1 MGGAAGHMSHLHED
15 LEITFGE
22 VKSILSD
29 VADAEVEPVEKV
41 DGQNIFFTWDSTT
54 AQVKTAR
61 NPSDIRRGGMSPD
74 EYVSKWKGHPAE
86 NAFVNGFE
94 AIQGGINSL
103 SEDQL
108 ISIFGRNGQN
118 YVNAEIMYVGNPNI
132 INYGADYIVLHD
144 LVSFGEPD
152 DEGDFNTLISAI
164 DGAEIKVNNE
174 NWKIFGP
181 KVVELQKLA
190 NSRPFE
196 NLTSSIDALGMSDSD
211 TIGDFIE
218 KKLRDEIIPPL
229 KLSDQKSEALINIIL
244 GRESN
249 MSLRDLKKGE
259 SKEKQR
265 MISSLGT
272 KANSAKIISSV
283 ALPVEKAISDFAVEV
298 LRGVRSFFAVD
309 HDSAVAGIANELDQ
323 AISTLQNYSGPDAE
337 SVGNMLQ
344 KQLSKLKGI
353 ERAANT
359 TVEGIV
365 FEYPPGSER
374 IYKLTGA
381 FAMINQIIGRAR
393 RIGEQRV
400 NENLIRTYV
409 RNYMVFSA

>member
-29 VADAEVEPVEKV
+29 VADAKVEPVEKV
-41 DGQNIFFTWDSTT
+41 NGQNIFFTWDSET

-74 EYVSKWKGHPAE
+74 EYVSMWKGHPAE

-108 ISIFGRNGQN
+108 ISIFGRNGKN
-118 YVNAEIMYVGNPNI
+118 YVNAEIMYVENPNI

-152 DEGDFNTLISAI
+152 DEGDFNILISAI

-190 NSRPFE
+190 
-196 NLTSSIDALGMSDSD
+196 DS
-211 TIGDFIE
+211 
-218 KKLRDEIIPPL
+218 
-229 KLSDQKSEALINIIL
+229 N
-244 GRESN
+244 
-249 MSLRDLKKGE
+249 
-259 SKEKQR
+259 
-265 MISSLGT
+265 
-272 KANSAKIISSV
+272 
-283 ALPVEKAISDFAVEV
+283 
-298 LRGVRSFFAVD
+298 
-309 HDSAVAGIANELDQ
+309 
-323 AISTLQNYSGPDAE
+323 
-337 SVGNMLQ
+337 
-344 KQLSKLKGI
+344 
-353 ERAANT
+353 
-359 TVEGIV
+359 
-365 FEYPPGSER
+365 
-374 IYKLTGA
+374 
-381 FAMINQIIGRAR
+381 
-393 RIGEQRV
+393 
-400 NENLIRTYV
+400 
-409 RNYMVFSA
+409 